1 MHLRLLKR
9 LVTDEDSILRE
20 GLKSRGIE
28 VRVLSSDG
36 ETASYLNYLL
46 RKNAL
51 IITDF
56 GFAGDH
62 LSSLIEENANVVRV
76 LNESVKEAER
86 CAVLGKKLKV
96 NVVVGYGGGRPLD
109 VAKYVAKKLGKP
121 LVLFPTAPSHD
132 GIASGVSSLLMENNK
147 KVTVETKH
155 PNAVY
160 VPMQLWKNAERLKKS
175 GILDV
180 LSNFVSLQDVS
191 LGIVVIGER
200 INRDQFKLAVSSLIF
215 SLKSNK
221 NDEFLLKALLSSS
234 LAGIGEKGSRY
245 ISGSEHEVEKVLTLR
260 IGKHLHG
267 EYVGLGSLISAFVY
281 KSVNVHNLLFDKD
294 DLFDVLI
301 WSMKRNDALDSV
313 ANVLNDKDV
322 VKKAH
327 IHLKHVSNVRPERYT
342 LWSHVNSK
350 DVDFGEVIKEI
361 KHTLV

>member
-9 LVTDEDSILRE
+9 LVPDEDSILRE
-20 GLKSRGIE
+20 GLKSKGIE

-86 CAVLGKKLKV
+86 CATLGKKLKV

-132 GIASGVSSLLMENNK
+132 GIASGVSSLVMDKNK
-147 KVTVETKH
+147 KITMQTKH

-160 VPMQLWKNAERLKKS
+160 VPMHLWKNAERLKKA
-175 GILDV
+175 GTLDV

-191 LGIVVIGER
+191 LSFRIIGEK
-200 INRDQFKLAVSSLIF
+200 INEDQFKLAVASLIF
-215 SLKSNK
+215 SLKAKK
-221 NDEFLLKALLSSS
+221 NEKFLLKALLSSS
-234 LAGIGEKGSRY
+234 LSGIGEKGSRY
-245 ISGSEHEVEKVLTLR
+245 ISGSEHEVEKVLTLK

-281 KSVNVHNLLFDKD
+281 SSINIHELLFDKD
-294 DLFDVLI
+294 NLFEILI

-313 ANVLNDKDV
+313 ANVLNDRDV
-322 VKKAH
+322 AKKAH
-327 IHLKHVSNVRPERYT
+327 IHLKHVSHVRPERYT
-342 LWSHVNSK
+342 LWNHINSK
-350 DVDFGEVIKEI
+350 DVDFGEIIKEI
-361 KHTLV
+361 RHTLV